1 MGLVEYL
8 LIAVGVIAAIFL
20 MVTVVRRISAYYRQ
34 RHNMSVWAGVFMLA
48 VAAVIAAFAV
58 YHYQDVNIPLIA
70 AAGVLLLLTAFLD
83 IRHAGA
89 GMGFLALLFQLVLA
103 AAFIAVIVV
112 AVILYVIQALRRG
125 DDFVLDAVTGT
136 TSGFRNGAALFFRF
150 FIP

>member
-83 IRHAGA
+83 IRT
-89 GMGFLALLFQLVLA
+89 
-103 AAFIAVIVV
+103 AFA
-112 AVILYVIQALRRG
+112 
-125 DDFVLDAVTGT
+125 
-136 TSGFRNGAALFFRF
+136 
-150 FIP
+150 

>member
-58 YHYQDVNIPLIA
+58 YHVERESHQR
-70 AAGVLLLLTAFLD
+70 F
-83 IRHAGA
+83 RR
-89 GMGFLALLFQLVLA
+89 
-103 AAFIAVIVV
+103 
-112 AVILYVIQALRRG
+112 RRG
-125 DDFVLDAVTGT
+125 KVR
-136 TSGFRNGAALFFRF
+136 FRQGIWQIGL
-150 FIP
+150 